1 MNVYDNVSLTIG
13 NTPLVRLNRIEGGKY
28 PNNLFV
34 KIEGQNP
41 AYSVKCRVATGI
53 INRAVETGELKK
65 GMCIVEATS
74 GNTGGDRA
82 CLCRSCTRFQGCYH
96 YARQHEYR
104 KASDDAGFRS

>member
-13 NTPLVRLNRIEGGKY
+13 NTPLVRLNRIEGKY

-65 GMCIVEATS
+65 K
-74 GNTGGDRA
+74 
-82 CLCRSCTRFQGCYH
+82 GC
-96 YARQHEYR
+96 A
-104 KASDDAGFRS
+104 